1 MFEKI
6 MAPKLSLGVCGIVA
20 AGGGTCMS
28 LSLLYRMLRMAR
40 KDMTIKILLDS

>member
-20 AGGGTCMS
+20 GGWTGMG